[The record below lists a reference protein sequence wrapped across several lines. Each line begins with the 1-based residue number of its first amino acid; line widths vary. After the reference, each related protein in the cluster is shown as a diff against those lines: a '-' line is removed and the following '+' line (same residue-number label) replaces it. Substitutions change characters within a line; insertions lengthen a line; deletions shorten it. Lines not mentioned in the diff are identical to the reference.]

1 MRQLEE
7 NPNVEILQFP
17 EPVLANLKTL
27 TYEVIEE
34 LAANDD
40 RVARV
45 WASYRAFLDE
55 SATWQR
61 VSEQAYL
68 ETRT

>member
-1 MRQLEE
+1 L
-7 NPNVEILQFP
+7 
-17 EPVLANLKTL
+17 TL
-27 TYEVIEE
+27 EVIEG
-34 LAANDD
+34 LAGRDE